1 MGNLVNNLALKT
13 KLFGIANYIR
23 YIYVMLS
30 PSGHTHDRFFI
41 LVFSVPSRAAVLL
54 RGYLPPEFAA
64 LLDLAELVPSKD
76 SFLDRHLSQQFS
88 DLVFTCKFSGQDTEV
103 RVTILFEH
111 KSYKPSRNI
120 YFQLNQY
127 MLNIWEKQQLD
138 KLPFSPVI
146 LVVVY
151 HGTEKWDTRPL
162 SEMLMPAYPSP
173 LLPLLPRFDFYL
185 INLQLLTDEEIESR
199 SADDPLVWRSLL
211 AMKHILFPC
220 IRRKVLILLD
230 PEGFD
235 KSNDFVRSFFHSF
248 ILYLY
253 QGSKRPNQLFM
264 NTLERQLLEWGYEEG
279 SPIDISIR
287 KGERK
292 GLLRGKIEGKAE
304 GKVLTLNVLKLHHKG
319 MGVPEISEKTGAT
332 AQEVQDIIDKFN
344 SDDDL

>member
-1 MGNLVNNLALKT
+1 
-13 KLFGIANYIR
+13 
-23 YIYVMLS
+23 MLS
-30 PSGHTHDRFFI
+30 PSGHTHDRFFK
-41 LVFSVPSRAAVLL
+41 LVFSVPARAAALL

-64 LLDLAELVPSKD
+64 LLDLTELVPSKD
-76 SFLDRHLSQQFS
+76 SFLDEHLSQRFS
-88 DLVFTCKFSGQDTEV
+88 DMVFTCKLSGQDTEV
-103 RVTILFEH
+103 KVTILFEH

-127 MLNIWEKQQLD
+127 MLHIWEKQQLD

-146 LVVVY
+146 PVVVY
-151 HGTEKWDTRPL
+151 HGSEKWDTRPL
-162 SEMLMPAYPSP
+162 SEMLMPAYPSH

-185 INLQLLTDEEIESR
+185 INLQVLTDEEIESG
-199 SADDPLVWRSLL
+199 STDDPMVWRSLL
-211 AMKHILFPC
+211 AMKHILFPS

-253 QGSKRPNQLFM
+253 QGSKRPNQLYM

-279 SPIDISIR
+279 SLIDISIR

-292 GLLRGKIEGKAE
+292 GEKKGLRRGKIE
-304 GKVLTLNVLKLHHKG
+304 GKVLTLNVLKLHRKG
-319 MGVPEISEKTGAT
+319 MGVPEIAEKTGVT
-332 AQEVQDIIDKFN
+332 AQEVQDIMDKFYAE
-344 SDDDL
+344 DDL